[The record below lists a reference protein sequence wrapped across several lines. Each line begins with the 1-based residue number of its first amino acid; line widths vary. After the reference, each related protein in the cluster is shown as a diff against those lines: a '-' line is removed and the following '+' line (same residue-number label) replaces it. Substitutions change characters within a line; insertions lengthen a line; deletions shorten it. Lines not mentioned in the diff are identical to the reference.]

1 MQPLYFY
8 YSVAVLYFIHNGSS
22 QEVQSCF
29 SSEWLTSVKMSMKI
43 AKAGF
48 HRELQYSIQ
57 YGKVDHDVKALSVQ
71 KLPSGVY
78 MDEYQLANLRE
89 DTGLEVLL
97 DSKLDLEAPEYLST
111 EFTAFIFLST
121 SENSG
126 QHAVMVPV
134 HARYHRPSDTGHLQ
148 VKVDIESPRLLIRSD
163 QCKIPPPGSSHVV
176 VEAPCTLSN
185 VSLCSWLKIL
195 DLQETGPVSLEI
207 PVGDAT
213 QTVTVCIVTVLVT
226 LLSCSLILRAMWKHS
241 TYNHSKK
248 TM

>member
-1 MQPLYFY
+1 MQPFYFY

-48 HRELQYSIQ
+48 HRTPIQYSVW
-57 YGKVDHDVKALSVQ
+57 KSDHDVKALLVQ

-78 MDEYQLANLRE
+78 MDEYQLANMRE

-97 DSKLDLEAPEYLST
+97 DSKVDLEAPEYLST
-111 EFTAFIFLST
+111 EFTAFIFLSA
-121 SENSG
+121 SEDSG
-126 QHAVMVPV
+126 QHAATVPV
-134 HARYHRPSDTGHLQ
+134 HARYHRPSDSGHVR

-176 VEAPCTLSN
+176 VDAPCTLSN
-185 VSLCSWLKIL
+185 VSVCSWLKIL
-195 DLQETGPVSLEI
+195 DLKETGPVSLEI

-213 QTVTVCIVTVLVT
+213 QTVTVCVVTVLVT

-248 TM
+248 TT